1 MVDFNKWIM
10 LVSLCEF
17 LRKMDHCKYFEAES
31 LSGVR
36 GLEEEAVAEHALL
49 RSRVTVL
56 HLPAPRPRSLC
67 RPVCE
72 VCE

>member
-17 LRKMDHCKYFEAES
+17 LTIVKYFEAES

-36 GLEEEAVAEHALL
+36 GLEEEAVGEHALL

-72 VCE
+72 VCARCV